1 MITLLNKNKLFLYC
15 LVVIISSS
23 FFASL
28 IQTSFGKVDVKLMNL
43 KTPDG
48 QNLVYDL
55 YKPSIATEND
65 KQPFIVVVPG
75 FQRSKEALS
84 NIAIELSRRG
94 YVVALID
101 PYAQG
106 MSSSSLSRLAATTQG
121 YGMFALVDYA
131 YAENFSFVDI
141 NKIGSTGHS
150 MGGNAA
156 IRGADYFGKE
166 AIKSGKKSKLDSV
179 YISGY
184 VLTLRENILRDS
196 KSNMG
201 VSYALYDEGAFRN
214 DLQGWDAGNMKIAPE
229 SLRTVNSVLP
239 KDKKVTEVELGKY
252 YGERSNNTLRVIFNE
267 ELLHPFQPYNKEATK
282 NQLDYFDKVF
292 GAPISIN
299 SNNQIWQYKELFTL
313 INMIVSLLMLIPI
326 AKLFLSLSFYKDIVK
341 DIPASL
347 PEQTSKSKMIFWSVF
362 FLSALIACISFIPMV
377 DVAKILFYE
386 SANREL
392 TWFFPQRMNNSV
404 MLWAAF
410 NGSIGL
416 VIFFISYYFFGR
428 HHGVNTNSWGLQIN
442 KVELFKTLALPVA
455 LIFLVLGSIFA
466 GIATPTEAAAIGAF
480 GALLIALINRKV
492 NLHFLKETSEKT
504 AIVSTMIF
512 TILIGASIFS
522 LIFRGVGGD
531 ELIDL
536 IFNSL
541 PGGSFTALIFVLVII
556 FLLGFILDFIEI
568 CYVIVPLVAP
578 PLLMMGFDPVWLA
591 ILFAINLQTSFL
603 TPPFGFSLF
612 YLRGV
617 ADENI
622 QTKEIYIGVIPFI
635 GLQLTVLLIVVIFP
649 DLIL

>member
-15 LVVIISSS
+15 LVVIILCS

-252 YGERSNNTLRVIFNE
+252 YGESSNNTLRVIFNE

-326 AKLFLSLSFYKDIVK
+326 AKLFLSLNFYKDIVK

-428 HHGVNTNSWGLQIN
+428 HHGVNTNSWGLKIN
-442 KVELFKTLALPVA
+442 KVELFKTIMLGLSIFICYYLILYFVYFLFHVDYRLWFIGVRIFQPEMLLVLVMYFPLFFIFFFSNSLRVNGAMRFKNQSEWKSRLIAGFANSLGLMMIIIIQYVTFAWTGTVFWTTNWLSVNLLFGIVPMMFILPYFNRIFFQLTGRVYLGPIVTC
-455 LIFLVLGSIFA
+455 LIFIMIL
-466 GIATPTEAAAIGAF
+466 
-480 GALLIALINRKV
+480 
-492 NLHFLKETSEKT
+492 
-504 AIVSTMIF
+504 STN
-512 TILIGASIFS
+512 T
-522 LIFRGVGGD
+522 VVY
-531 ELIDL
+531 
-536 IFNSL
+536 L
-541 PGGSFTALIFVLVII
+541 PL
-556 FLLGFILDFIEI
+556 
-568 CYVIVPLVAP
+568 
-578 PLLMMGFDPVWLA
+578 
-591 ILFAINLQTSFL
+591 
-603 TPPFGFSLF
+603 
-612 YLRGV
+612 
-617 ADENI
+617 
-622 QTKEIYIGVIPFI
+622 
-635 GLQLTVLLIVVIFP
+635 
-649 DLIL
+649 

>member
-65 KQPFIVVVPG
+65 KQPLIVVVPG

-121 YGMFALVDYA
+121 YGMFALVNYA

-252 YGERSNNTLRVIFNE
+252 YGDRSNNTLRVIFNE

-362 FLSALIACISFIPMV
+362 FISALIACISFIPMV

-442 KVELFKTLALPVA
+442 KVELFKTIMLGLSIFICYYLILYFVYFLFHVDYRFWFMGVRIFQPEMLLVLVMYFPLFFIFFFSNSLRVNGAMRFKNQSEWKSRLIAGFANSLGLMMIIIIQYVTFAWTGTVFWTTNWLSVNLLFGIVPMMFILPYFNRIFFQLTGRVYLGPIVTC
-455 LIFLVLGSIFA
+455 LIFIMIL
-466 GIATPTEAAAIGAF
+466 
-480 GALLIALINRKV
+480 
-492 NLHFLKETSEKT
+492 
-504 AIVSTMIF
+504 STN
-512 TILIGASIFS
+512 T
-522 LIFRGVGGD
+522 VVY
-531 ELIDL
+531 
-536 IFNSL
+536 L
-541 PGGSFTALIFVLVII
+541 PL
-556 FLLGFILDFIEI
+556 
-568 CYVIVPLVAP
+568 
-578 PLLMMGFDPVWLA
+578 
-591 ILFAINLQTSFL
+591 
-603 TPPFGFSLF
+603 
-612 YLRGV
+612 
-617 ADENI
+617 
-622 QTKEIYIGVIPFI
+622 
-635 GLQLTVLLIVVIFP
+635 
-649 DLIL
+649 

>member
-442 KVELFKTLALPVA
+442 KVELFKTIMLGLSIFICYYLILYFVYFLFHVDYRFWFMGVRIFQPEMLLVLVMYFPLFFIFFFSNSLRVNGAMRFKNQSEWKSRLIAGFANSLGLMMIIIIQYVTFAWTGTVFWTTNWLSVNLLFGIVPMMFILPYFNRIFFQLTGRVYLGPIVTC
-455 LIFLVLGSIFA
+455 LIFIMIL
-466 GIATPTEAAAIGAF
+466 
-480 GALLIALINRKV
+480 
-492 NLHFLKETSEKT
+492 
-504 AIVSTMIF
+504 STN
-512 TILIGASIFS
+512 T
-522 LIFRGVGGD
+522 VVY
-531 ELIDL
+531 
-536 IFNSL
+536 L
-541 PGGSFTALIFVLVII
+541 PL
-556 FLLGFILDFIEI
+556 
-568 CYVIVPLVAP
+568 
-578 PLLMMGFDPVWLA
+578 
-591 ILFAINLQTSFL
+591 
-603 TPPFGFSLF
+603 
-612 YLRGV
+612 
-617 ADENI
+617 
-622 QTKEIYIGVIPFI
+622 
-635 GLQLTVLLIVVIFP
+635 
-649 DLIL
+649 

>member
-55 YKPSIATEND
+55 YKPTIATEND

-131 YAENFSFVDI
+131 YAENFSFIDI

-166 AIKSGKKSKLDSV
+166 AIRSGKKSKLDSV

-184 VLTLRENILRDS
+184 VLTLQENILRDS

-326 AKLFLSLSFYKDIVK
+326 AKLFLSLNFYKDIVK

-442 KVELFKTLALPVA
+442 KVELFKTIMLGLSIFICYYLILYFVYFLFHVDYRFWFMGVRIFQPEMLLVLVMYFPLFFIFFFSNSLRVNGAMRFKNQSEWKSRLIAGFANSLGLMMIIIIQYVTFAWTGTVFWTTNWLSVNLLFGIVPMMFILPYFNRIFFQLTGRVYLGPIVTC
-455 LIFLVLGSIFA
+455 LIFIMIL
-466 GIATPTEAAAIGAF
+466 
-480 GALLIALINRKV
+480 
-492 NLHFLKETSEKT
+492 
-504 AIVSTMIF
+504 STN
-512 TILIGASIFS
+512 T
-522 LIFRGVGGD
+522 VVY
-531 ELIDL
+531 
-536 IFNSL
+536 L
-541 PGGSFTALIFVLVII
+541 PL
-556 FLLGFILDFIEI
+556 
-568 CYVIVPLVAP
+568 
-578 PLLMMGFDPVWLA
+578 
-591 ILFAINLQTSFL
+591 
-603 TPPFGFSLF
+603 
-612 YLRGV
+612 
-617 ADENI
+617 
-622 QTKEIYIGVIPFI
+622 
-635 GLQLTVLLIVVIFP
+635 
-649 DLIL
+649 

>member
-239 KDKKVTEVELGKY
+239 KDKKVTEVKLGKY
-252 YGERSNNTLRVIFNE
+252 YGEKSNNTLRVIFNE

-299 SNNQIWQYKELFTL
+299 SQNQIWQYKEFFTL

-326 AKLFLSLSFYKDIVK
+326 AKLFLGLNFFKEIVK

-347 PEQTSKSKMIFWSVF
+347 PEQTSKSKMIFWIIF
-362 FLSALIACISFIPMV
+362 FLSAFIACISFIPMV
-377 DVAKILFYE
+377 DAAKILFHE

-442 KVELFKTLALPVA
+442 KVELFKTIMLGLSIFICYYLILYFVYFLFHVDYRFWFMGVRIFQPEMLLVLVMYFPLFFIFFFSNSLRVNGAMRFKNQSEWKSRLIAGFANSLGLMMIIIIQYVTFAWTGTVFWTTNWLSVNLLFGIVPMMFILPYFNRIFFQLTGRVYLGPIVTC
-455 LIFLVLGSIFA
+455 LIFIMIL
-466 GIATPTEAAAIGAF
+466 
-480 GALLIALINRKV
+480 
-492 NLHFLKETSEKT
+492 
-504 AIVSTMIF
+504 STN
-512 TILIGASIFS
+512 T
-522 LIFRGVGGD
+522 VVY
-531 ELIDL
+531 
-536 IFNSL
+536 L
-541 PGGSFTALIFVLVII
+541 PL
-556 FLLGFILDFIEI
+556 
-568 CYVIVPLVAP
+568 
-578 PLLMMGFDPVWLA
+578 
-591 ILFAINLQTSFL
+591 
-603 TPPFGFSLF
+603 
-612 YLRGV
+612 
-617 ADENI
+617 
-622 QTKEIYIGVIPFI
+622 
-635 GLQLTVLLIVVIFP
+635 
-649 DLIL
+649 

>member
-229 SLRTVNSVLP
+229 SLRTVNSVLA

-299 SNNQIWQYKELFTL
+299 SNNQIWQYKEFFTL

-326 AKLFLSLSFYKDIVK
+326 AKLFLSLNFYKDIVK

-362 FLSALIACISFIPMV
+362 FLSAFIACISFIPMV

-386 SANREL
+386 SANRQL

-442 KVELFKTLALPVA
+442 KVELFKTIMLGLSIFICYYLILYFVYFLFHVDYRFWFMGVRIFQPEMLLVLVMYFPLFFIFFFSNSLRVNGAMRFKNQSEWKSRLIAGFANSLGLMMIIIIQYVTFAWTGTVFWTTNWLSVNLLFGIVPMMFILPYFNRVFFQLTGRVYLGPIVTC
-455 LIFLVLGSIFA
+455 LIFIMIL
-466 GIATPTEAAAIGAF
+466 
-480 GALLIALINRKV
+480 
-492 NLHFLKETSEKT
+492 
-504 AIVSTMIF
+504 STN
-512 TILIGASIFS
+512 T
-522 LIFRGVGGD
+522 VVY
-531 ELIDL
+531 
-536 IFNSL
+536 L
-541 PGGSFTALIFVLVII
+541 PL
-556 FLLGFILDFIEI
+556 
-568 CYVIVPLVAP
+568 
-578 PLLMMGFDPVWLA
+578 
-591 ILFAINLQTSFL
+591 
-603 TPPFGFSLF
+603 
-612 YLRGV
+612 
-617 ADENI
+617 
-622 QTKEIYIGVIPFI
+622 
-635 GLQLTVLLIVVIFP
+635 
-649 DLIL
+649 

>member
-326 AKLFLSLSFYKDIVK
+326 SKLFLNLNFFKEIVK
-341 DIPASL
+341 DVPASL

-416 VIFFISYYFFGR
+416 AIFFISYYFFGR

-442 KVELFKTLALPVA
+442 KVEIFKTIMLGLSIFICYYLILYFVYFLFHVDYRFWFMGVRIFQPEMLLVLVMYFPLFFIFFFSNSLRVNGAMRFKNQSEWKSRLIAGFANSLGLMMIIIIQYVTFAWTGTVFWTTNWLSVNLLFGIVPMMFILPYFNRIFFQLTGRVYLGPIVTC
-455 LIFLVLGSIFA
+455 LIFIMIL
-466 GIATPTEAAAIGAF
+466 
-480 GALLIALINRKV
+480 
-492 NLHFLKETSEKT
+492 
-504 AIVSTMIF
+504 STN
-512 TILIGASIFS
+512 T
-522 LIFRGVGGD
+522 VVY
-531 ELIDL
+531 
-536 IFNSL
+536 L
-541 PGGSFTALIFVLVII
+541 PL
-556 FLLGFILDFIEI
+556 
-568 CYVIVPLVAP
+568 
-578 PLLMMGFDPVWLA
+578 
-591 ILFAINLQTSFL
+591 
-603 TPPFGFSLF
+603 
-612 YLRGV
+612 
-617 ADENI
+617 
-622 QTKEIYIGVIPFI
+622 
-635 GLQLTVLLIVVIFP
+635 
-649 DLIL
+649 

>member
-166 AIKSGKKSKLDSV
+166 AIRSGKKSKLDSV

-326 AKLFLSLSFYKDIVK
+326 AKLFLSLNFYKDIVK

-416 VIFFISYYFFGR
+416 VIFFLSYYFFGR

-442 KVELFKTLALPVA
+442 KVELFKTIMLGLSIFICYYLILYFVYFLFHVDYRFWFMGVRIFQPEMLLVLVMYFPLFFIFFFSNSLRVNGAMRFKNQSEWKSRLIAGFANSLGLMMIIIIQYVTFAWTGTVFWTTNWLSVNLLFGIVPMMFILPYFNRIFFQLTGRVYLGPIVTC
-455 LIFLVLGSIFA
+455 LIFIMIL
-466 GIATPTEAAAIGAF
+466 
-480 GALLIALINRKV
+480 
-492 NLHFLKETSEKT
+492 
-504 AIVSTMIF
+504 STN
-512 TILIGASIFS
+512 T
-522 LIFRGVGGD
+522 VVY
-531 ELIDL
+531 
-536 IFNSL
+536 L
-541 PGGSFTALIFVLVII
+541 PL
-556 FLLGFILDFIEI
+556 
-568 CYVIVPLVAP
+568 
-578 PLLMMGFDPVWLA
+578 
-591 ILFAINLQTSFL
+591 
-603 TPPFGFSLF
+603 
-612 YLRGV
+612 
-617 ADENI
+617 
-622 QTKEIYIGVIPFI
+622 
-635 GLQLTVLLIVVIFP
+635 
-649 DLIL
+649 

>member
-15 LVVIISSS
+15 LAVIILSS

-43 KTPDG
+43 ETPDG

-201 VSYALYDEGAFRN
+201 VSYALFDEGAFRN

-229 SLRTVNSVLP
+229 SLRTVNSILP
-239 KDKKVTEVELGKY
+239 QDKKIKEVELGKY
-252 YGERSNNTLRVIFNE
+252 YGEKSNNTLRVIFNE

-292 GAPISIN
+292 GTPIPIN
-299 SNNQIWQYKELFTL
+299 SKDQIWQYKEFFTL

-326 AKLFLSLSFYKDIVK
+326 SKLFLNLNFFKEIVK
-341 DIPASL
+341 DVPASL
-347 PEQTSKSKMIFWSVF
+347 PEQTSESKIIFWIVF
-362 FLSALIACISFIPMV
+362 FFSAFIACISFIPMV

-416 VIFFISYYFFGR
+416 AIFFISYYFFGR
-428 HHGVNTNSWGLQIN
+428 HHGVSTNSWGLQIN
-442 KVELFKTLALPVA
+442 RVELLKTIILGLSIFICYYLILYCVYYLFHVDYRFWFMGVRIFQPEMLLVLVMYFPLFFIFFFSNSLRVNGSMRFKNQSEWKSRLIAGFANSFGLMMIIIIQYVTFAWTGKVFWTTNWLSVNLLFGIVPMMFILPYFNRIFFQLTGRVYLGPIVA
-455 LIFLVLGSIFA
+455 CLIFIMIL
-466 GIATPTEAAAIGAF
+466 
-480 GALLIALINRKV
+480 
-492 NLHFLKETSEKT
+492 
-504 AIVSTMIF
+504 STN
-512 TILIGASIFS
+512 T
-522 LIFRGVGGD
+522 VVY
-531 ELIDL
+531 
-536 IFNSL
+536 L
-541 PGGSFTALIFVLVII
+541 PL
-556 FLLGFILDFIEI
+556 
-568 CYVIVPLVAP
+568 
-578 PLLMMGFDPVWLA
+578 
-591 ILFAINLQTSFL
+591 
-603 TPPFGFSLF
+603 
-612 YLRGV
+612 
-617 ADENI
+617 
-622 QTKEIYIGVIPFI
+622 
-635 GLQLTVLLIVVIFP
+635 
-649 DLIL
+649 

>member
-55 YKPSIATEND
+55 YKPTIATEND

-131 YAENFSFVDI
+131 YAENFSFIDI
-141 NKIGSTGHS
+141 NKSGSTGHS

-166 AIKSGKKSKLDSV
+166 AIRSGKKSKLDSV

-326 AKLFLSLSFYKDIVK
+326 AKLFLSLNFYKDIVK

-416 VIFFISYYFFGR
+416 VIFFLSYYFFGR

-442 KVELFKTLALPVA
+442 KVELFKTIMLGLSIFICYYVILYFVYFLFHIDYRFWFMGVRIFQPEMLLVLVMYFPLFFIFFFSNSLRVNGAMRFKDQPEWLSMLIAGFANSLGLMLIIIIQYFAFFKTGTVFWTTNWLSVNLLFGIVPMMFILPYFNRIFFNMTGRIYLGPLITC
-455 LIFLVLGSIFA
+455 LIFIMIL
-466 GIATPTEAAAIGAF
+466 
-480 GALLIALINRKV
+480 
-492 NLHFLKETSEKT
+492 
-504 AIVSTMIF
+504 STN
-512 TILIGASIFS
+512 TVVYLP
-522 LIFRGVGGD
+522 
-531 ELIDL
+531 ID
-536 IFNSL
+536 
-541 PGGSFTALIFVLVII
+541 
-556 FLLGFILDFIEI
+556 
-568 CYVIVPLVAP
+568 
-578 PLLMMGFDPVWLA
+578 
-591 ILFAINLQTSFL
+591 
-603 TPPFGFSLF
+603 
-612 YLRGV
+612 
-617 ADENI
+617 
-622 QTKEIYIGVIPFI
+622 
-635 GLQLTVLLIVVIFP
+635 
-649 DLIL
+649 

>member
-55 YKPSIATEND
+55 YKPSIATENN

-166 AIKSGKKSKLDSV
+166 AVKSGKKSKLDSV

-184 VLTLRENILRDS
+184 VLTLQENILRDS

-252 YGERSNNTLRVIFNE
+252 YGDRSNNTLRVIFNE

-299 SNNQIWQYKELFTL
+299 SKNQIWQYKELFTL

-326 AKLFLSLSFYKDIVK
+326 AKLFLSLNFYKDIVK

-442 KVELFKTLALPVA
+442 KVELFKTIMLGLSIFIFYYLILYFVYFLFHVDYRFWFMGVRIFQPEMLLVLVMYFPLFFIFFFSNSLRVNGAMRFKNQSEWKSRLIAAFANSLGLMMIIIIQYVTFAWTGTVFWTTNWLSVNLLFGIVPMMFILPYFNRIFFQLTGRVYLGPIVTC
-455 LIFLVLGSIFA
+455 LIFIMIL
-466 GIATPTEAAAIGAF
+466 
-480 GALLIALINRKV
+480 
-492 NLHFLKETSEKT
+492 
-504 AIVSTMIF
+504 STN
-512 TILIGASIFS
+512 T
-522 LIFRGVGGD
+522 VVY
-531 ELIDL
+531 
-536 IFNSL
+536 L
-541 PGGSFTALIFVLVII
+541 PL
-556 FLLGFILDFIEI
+556 
-568 CYVIVPLVAP
+568 
-578 PLLMMGFDPVWLA
+578 
-591 ILFAINLQTSFL
+591 
-603 TPPFGFSLF
+603 
-612 YLRGV
+612 
-617 ADENI
+617 
-622 QTKEIYIGVIPFI
+622 
-635 GLQLTVLLIVVIFP
+635 
-649 DLIL
+649 

>member
-131 YAENFSFVDI
+131 YAENFSFVDT

-239 KDKKVTEVELGKY
+239 IDKKVTEVELGKY
-252 YGERSNNTLRVIFNE
+252 YGESSNNTLRVIFNE

-428 HHGVNTNSWGLQIN
+428 HHGVNKNSWGLQIN
-442 KVELFKTLALPVA
+442 KVELFKTIMLGLSIFICYYLILYFVYFLFHVDYRFWFMGVRIFQPEMLLVLVMYFPLFFIFFFSNSLRVNGAMRFKNQSEWKSRLIAGFANSLGLMMIIIIQYVTFAWTGTVFWTTNWLSVNLLFGIVPMMFILPYFNRIFFQLTGRVYLGPIVTC
-455 LIFLVLGSIFA
+455 LIFIMIL
-466 GIATPTEAAAIGAF
+466 
-480 GALLIALINRKV
+480 
-492 NLHFLKETSEKT
+492 
-504 AIVSTMIF
+504 STN
-512 TILIGASIFS
+512 T
-522 LIFRGVGGD
+522 VVY
-531 ELIDL
+531 
-536 IFNSL
+536 L
-541 PGGSFTALIFVLVII
+541 PL
-556 FLLGFILDFIEI
+556 
-568 CYVIVPLVAP
+568 
-578 PLLMMGFDPVWLA
+578 
-591 ILFAINLQTSFL
+591 
-603 TPPFGFSLF
+603 
-612 YLRGV
+612 
-617 ADENI
+617 
-622 QTKEIYIGVIPFI
+622 
-635 GLQLTVLLIVVIFP
+635 
-649 DLIL
+649 